1 MISEVRRAWK
11 TGKSKVISNHMIRN
25 NLAFSA
31 YLRKLAVKIYKLT
44 AKFPPEEKFGLVSQ
58 MRRAVNS
65 TSSNIAEGSSRE
77 SLKDQARYSEI
88 SFGSLKELL
97 NDSILSLDLCFI
109 NESELKDLRVDIY
122 SIGFKL
128 DGLRKSQLIRY
139 KTERIPK
146 SK

>member
-1 MISEVRRAWK
+1 MLKFKIYSFETLDVWK
-11 TGKSKVISNHMIRN
+11 E
-25 NLAFSA
+25 A
-31 YLRKLAVKIYKLT
+31 RKLAVKVYKLT
-44 AKFPPEEKFGLVSQ
+44 AKYPPEEKFGLVSQ

-88 SFGSLKELL
+88 SFGSLMELL
-97 NDSILSLDLCFI
+97 NDSILSFDLNFM
-109 NESELKDLRVDIY
+109 NESELKNLRVDID

-139 KTERIPK
+139 KTKRIPK